1 MGTTRLKSNKQRMNI
16 IENED
21 FELLHR
27 GLTNDKKFL
36 SKKYKYLFTVIHL
49 ITLQKVKQFFSKDL
63 NPVKRNFDR

>member
-1 MGTTRLKSNKQRMNI
+1 MLKLAKSHIFMQARNMDITRLKSNNQRMNI

-36 SKKYKYLFTVIHL
+36 SKKYKYLFTVIH
-49 ITLQKVKQFFSKDL
+49 I
-63 NPVKRNFDR
+63 N